1 MASSAGL
8 VVRQAL
14 RVELVA
20 TALGTAGAAVSAT
33 GPVGA
38 VSLPP
43 PPPLMMMAAGIR
55 APAIRMAAE
64 ITARGEQSS

>member
-43 PPPLMMMAAGIR
+43 PPLMMMAAGIR